1 METDMT
7 GTPIVAA
14 ASKWDSE
21 VFGIK
26 VGVLITEAPVA
37 VEDVRNANRGVFDV
51 VFVKAGGWVDPDGLA
66 AAVDHLYDMEIEA
79 PRPRPRVRILARA
92 LLSPPRPRHLEI
104 ARTAFSD
111 SRFLRDG
118 RLREM
123 APGLYSRWVSGKMLH
138 VLDGHADDAFL
149 LASRDADGARRIAL
163 VAVDDARRGAGI
175 GDALLAGAL
184 SLEPPALWRVRVSV
198 RNHRAVRFYESAGF
212 RVSGVSTA
220 FHVWTEGGVA
230 WF

>member
-14 ASKWDSE
+14 ASQWDSE

-26 VGVLITEAPVA
+26 VGVLITEPPVA
-37 VEDVRNANRGVFDV
+37 VDDVRNANRGVFDV
-51 VFVKAGGWVDPDGLA
+51 VFVKAGGWVDPDGFA
-66 AAVDHLYDMEIEA
+66 AAVDHLYDMETPA
-79 PRPRPRVRILARA
+79 PQPRLSGFTGRA
-92 LLSPPRPRHLEI
+92 VLSPARPRHLEI
-104 ARTAFSD
+104 ARTAFHD

-118 RLREM
+118 RLRES
-123 APGLYSRWVSGKMLH
+123 APELYVRWVSGRTLH
-138 VLDGHADDAFL
+138 VLDGRPDDAFL
-149 LASRDADGARRIAL
+149 LAARDDDGARRIAL
-163 VAVDDARRGAGI
+163 IAVDEDRRGAGM

-230 WF
+230 WV